1 MANLGQLIP
10 ALFTGKGGELLTP
23 EQIKRRQDLA
33 NSAMAFATDSSP
45 NAGGVASI
53 LAKGL
58 AGFRA
63 GYENNR
69 AEAGIQA
76 AAKENQSLISNLLSG
91 LGGTGGI
98 SQGATVSSPTVAPVQ
113 SPSVS
118 PVTSS
123 GSDPVAEVLADPNT
137 TPAEKSAQIEYI
149 RYANQGATRN
159 QPINE
164 NLQNAL
170 AFLPELGITAEV
182 FSGGQPA
189 KGSGLAR
196 VGSVRHDD
204 GNAAD
209 VFFYKDGRRLDW
221 GNENDRP
228 IFEEIVR
235 RGKDSGITGF
245 GAGPGYM
252 QQGSMHIGFGSP
264 GVWGAGGRGANA
276 PDWLRAAYGSGN
288 VSQPSTSQRAPVPTY
303 DQASASAGITPAI
316 NPAIVAALSS
326 PVANAQTQN
335 VAGLLLNQ
343 QFSQQEAAR
352 QAALAQQ
359 QQQQALAQRQSIAQ
373 SMGID
378 PSVAMDDNAW
388 KAAVEAA
395 NRGRQ
400 TATVNGTV
408 IDVNTGQPIYTGA
421 QQPTTGMQDYQFY
434 ADRETAAGR
443 TPLGPL
449 EYEQALRS
457 SGAAR
462 TNIDTGTV
470 PQGYQAVRDEQGRLV
485 RYEPVPGGPADT
497 TKLNEKAAVNTQR
510 SVNIVLEDVDR
521 AVSAIENNPTLTTGI
536 IGNWSKGVG
545 GTPANKVNNLLQT
558 IRANSAFDRLQ
569 QMREASPTGGA
580 LGAVSDSELGL
591 LQNAIGSLEQ
601 SNDSEDLVYNLRR
614 VQRIYEDIINGPE
627 GAKRLREE
635 RAKGIKPPENPLPE
649 QNTGWRDAGN
659 GIRIRPKGGN

>member
-76 AAKENQSLISNLLSG
+76 NAENSQNRIARMLGG
-91 LGGTGGI
+91 LGGTGGVG
-98 SQGATVSSPTVAPVQ
+98 QGATVANPTVAPVQ
-113 SPSVS
+113 NVAPASIPQSADAGVIRQGLIDRGLPSHVADAFVVNFQDESGLNPGINEAAPIVPGSRGGFGLYQLTGPRRTAYEAYAKERGVS
-118 PVTSS
+118 PDNVDAQLDWLKYELDGPEAKAAGTILSAP
-123 GSDPVAEVLADPNT
+123 DTATAAQAIVKNFLR
-137 TPAEKSAQIEYI
+137 PAPEHQQRRSAAYAGLSTQPQQDMGIE
-149 RYANQGATRN
+149 G
-159 QPINE
+159 
-164 NLQNAL
+164 AL
-170 AFLPELGITAEV
+170 AASNTSAFPPAPTA
-182 FSGGQPA
+182 G
-189 KGSGLAR
+189 GSG
-196 VGSVRHDD
+196 
-204 GNAAD
+204 
-209 VFFYKDGRRLDW
+209 
-221 GNENDRP
+221 
-228 IFEEIVR
+228 
-235 RGKDSGITGF
+235 
-245 GAGPGYM
+245 
-252 QQGSMHIGFGSP
+252 
-264 GVWGAGGRGANA
+264 
-276 PDWLRAAYGSGN
+276 
-288 VSQPSTSQRAPVPTY
+288 
-303 DQASASAGITPAI
+303 I
-316 NPAIVAALSS
+316 NPDIIAALGPYSS
-326 PVANAQTQN
+326 PEERS

-470 PQGYQAVRDEQGRLV
+470 PQGYQAVRDDQGRLV

-497 TKLNEKAAVNTQR
+497 TKINEKAAVNTQR
-510 SVNIVLEDVDR
+510 SGNIVLEDVDR

-649 QNTGWRDAGN
+649 QNSGWRDAGN

>member
-1 MANLGQLIP
+1 MARNLSDIIP
-10 ALFTGKGGELLTP
+10 AFLTGPGGARLTP
-23 EQIKRRQDLA
+23 EQIAQRRA
-33 NSAMAFATDSSP
+33 ASASLIGQATDTSP

-53 LAKGL
+53 ITKALLG
-58 AGFRA
+58 GMA
-63 GYENNR
+63 GYDARTADQAGVSNAENSQNR
-69 AEAGIQA
+69 IARMLG
-76 AAKENQSLISNLLSG
+76 G
-91 LGGTGGI
+91 LGGTGGVG
-98 SQGATVSSPTVAPVQ
+98 QGATVASPTVAPMQ
-113 SPSVS
+113 NVS
-118 PVTSS
+118 GGADPVGEVIAAAPSS
-123 GSDPVAEVLADPNT
+123 G
-137 TPAEKSAQIEYI
+137 PATAQSAAKSAD
-149 RYANQGATRN
+149 
-159 QPINE
+159 
-164 NLQNAL
+164 
-170 AFLPELGITAEV
+170 V
-182 FSGGQPA
+182 SFSGKSPFEVASSLIGKGEVPDRSTLMEFFKNGGQNLDPA
-189 KGSGLAR
+189 TTAWCAAFVNSSLGAAGMQGTGKLNAR
-196 VGSVRHDD
+196 S
-204 GNAAD
+204 
-209 VFFYKDGRRLDW
+209 FLDW
-221 GNENDRP
+221 GTPVDTPQRGDVAVFSRGDPNGWQGHVGFFDSTNPDGTINVLGGNQGNGVSVAPYSADRLLGY
-228 IFEEIVR
+228 R
-235 RGKDSGITGF
+235 RAPTDAGIEGALAASNTSAFPPAPTAGGSGI
-245 GAGPGYM
+245 
-252 QQGSMHIGFGSP
+252 
-264 GVWGAGGRGANA
+264 N
-276 PDWLRAAYGSGN
+276 PD
-288 VSQPSTSQRAPVPTY
+288 
-303 DQASASAGITPAI
+303 II
-316 NPAIVAALSS
+316 AALGPYSS
-326 PVANAQTQN
+326 PEERS

-359 QQQQALAQRQSIAQ
+359 KQQEALAQRQSVAQ
-373 SMGID
+373 SMGIN
-378 PSVAMDDNAW
+378 PAYAMDENAW

-497 TKLNEKAAVNTQR
+497 TKIKENAAVNTQR
-510 SVNIVLEDVDR
+510 SGNIVLEDVDR
-521 AVSAIENNPTLTTGI
+521 AVSAIENNPTLTTGL

-635 RAKGIKPPENPLPE
+635 RSKGINPPENPLPE
-649 QNTGWRDAGN
+649 QNSGWRDAGN

>member
-10 ALFTGKGGELLTP
+10 AFFTGPNGQQLTQD
-23 EQIKRRQDLA
+23 QIRERQMLAQDLLA
-33 NSAMAFATDSSP
+33 QATDTSP

-58 AGFRA
+58 TGFRA
-63 GYENNR
+63 GMERNSASN
-69 AEAGIQA
+69 ALQDN
-76 AAKENQSLISNLLSG
+76 AKTNESLISNLLSG
-91 LGGTGGI
+91 LGGTGGV
-98 SQGATVSSPTVAPVQ
+98 SQGATVASPTVAPVQ
-113 SPSVS
+113 NVDPASIPQSADAGVIRQGLIDRGLPSHVADAFVVNFQDESGLNPGINEAAPIVPGSRGGFGLYQLTGPRRTAYEAYAKERGVS
-118 PVTSS
+118 PDNVDAQLDWLKYELDGPEAKAAGTILSAP
-123 GSDPVAEVLADPNT
+123 DTATAAQAIVKNFLR
-137 TPAEKSAQIEYI
+137 PAPEHQQRRSAAYAGLSTQPQQDMGIE
-149 RYANQGATRN
+149 G
-159 QPINE
+159 
-164 NLQNAL
+164 AL
-170 AFLPELGITAEV
+170 AASNTSAFPPAPTAV
-182 FSGGQPA
+182 
-189 KGSGLAR
+189 GSG
-196 VGSVRHDD
+196 
-204 GNAAD
+204 
-209 VFFYKDGRRLDW
+209 
-221 GNENDRP
+221 
-228 IFEEIVR
+228 
-235 RGKDSGITGF
+235 
-245 GAGPGYM
+245 
-252 QQGSMHIGFGSP
+252 
-264 GVWGAGGRGANA
+264 
-276 PDWLRAAYGSGN
+276 
-288 VSQPSTSQRAPVPTY
+288 
-303 DQASASAGITPAI
+303 I

-378 PSVAMDDNAW
+378 PSAAMDDNAW

-434 ADRETAAGR
+434 ADREAAAGR

-470 PQGYQAVRDEQGRLV
+470 PQGYQAVRDDQGRLV

-497 TKLNEKAAVNTQR
+497 TKMNEKAAVNTQR
-510 SVNIVLEDVDR
+510 SGNIVLEDVDR

-614 VQRIYEDIINGPE
+614 VQEIYEDIIYGPKD
-627 GAKRLREE
+627 AKKLREE
-635 RAKGIKPPENPLPE
+635 RKKGIIQPENPLPE
-649 QNTGWRDAGN
+649 QNSGWRDAGN